1 MRQLFACASL
11 ISALVVLGHA
21 QDVPE
26 RFRAGVDLI
35 TIDVSAVD
43 ARGRPVEDLKPGDFV
58 VKVDG
63 KPRPTV
69 SAELIKVEQGKPASA
84 RPSELITTNDVPQN
98 ARRVVVAV
106 DQTLITPGSTVPLQR
121 TASEFVGRL
130 APDDYAAFVAFPEP
144 GPRVDF
150 TTDKG
155 RVRKATESIV
165 GQPARRGGLQF
176 NIALWEA
183 FTLTDAERPAASSLP
198 PIPPP
203 GGTIEDQ
210 RRAILV
216 LMEPPTMRR
225 VFERGCES
233 YSFDDLTLESGALSF
248 QESLEIVK
256 RCRGLIYQEALM
268 IALDA
273 RTQATIALR
282 SLEALLRD
290 LAQLDGPKTMVLFS
304 AGLVNDN
311 PTLLD
316 EALHLAAAARTTIH
330 VIAVEPERDQEVR
343 DLPSGQPKMS
353 LVDRSFE
360 LTGLEIIADG
370 TNGTLSRPVASGAGV
385 FDRLERE
392 LSAWYLVAVERQQGD
407 PDTQRVEVEIKRRDV
422 TLRSNRNAVSI
433 NASARRSLDAQ
444 LNDVLSS
451 PFAIPGL
458 PLRVSTFAQRDADP
472 AKYRLR
478 VAADIGQPGEP
489 AGEFAIGYVLT
500 DERGRVITTA
510 GSRRTLSP
518 AASGGKQALLY
529 DTSLAV
535 APGRYLLRF
544 GAVEAGG
551 RRGARVRRLELPA
564 LVEGQIQTRD
574 LIVGN
579 LPAEGETLSARV
591 EPQVTT
597 SELAGY
603 LELYLPDVADSG
615 VTVTLEI
622 AEGDSS
628 SALAAQALTLRPG
641 DTPSSRVASGFVA
654 AGTMTPGRY
663 VARAT
668 VRRGDETVKTLTRPI
683 TIVRDAA
690 VVSRPAIRARGVP
703 ISQKLQELTAAYI
716 AGVVNGLA
724 NVVAQE
730 NFTLSRPDRTVTSD
744 LLLVRYPGT
753 RRDLIPYRDVA
764 QLNGKVI
771 EGRETRLV
779 DLFVKPTDALRE
791 RARQIFS
798 SADAYV
804 PSAFNPIF
812 VLSFLQSDFQRRFE
826 LTVNDAG
833 SEWPREVKAVTFV
846 EVGRPTLLRTGPFG
860 DVDAPT
866 RGTAWIEEGTG
877 RIHQTELEV
886 GRGRG
891 IPKMTTKFRLDDR
904 LQVTVPVEMRT
915 ENPDGV
921 ATYTNFRRFGV
932 ETDSVIPVPP
942 APPRN

>member
-1 MRQLFACASL
+1 MRQLFVCASL

-21 QDVPE
+21 AQDAPQ

-43 ARGRPVEDLKPGDFV
+43 AKGRPVEDLKPGDFV

-69 SAELIKVEQGKPASA
+69 SAELITVEQGKPAPA

-98 ARRVVVAV
+98 ARRIVVAI

-121 TASEFVGRL
+121 TASEFIGRL
-130 APDDYAAFVAFPEP
+130 APSDYAAFVAFPEP

-150 TTDKG
+150 TTDKTH
-155 RVRKATESIV
+155 VRKALERIV
-165 GQPARRGGLQF
+165 GQPGRIFASDF
-176 NIALWEA
+176 NIGLWEA
-183 FTLTDAERPAASSLP
+183 FEITGPEGIQASSVLP
-198 PIPPP
+198 DTEPPP
-203 GGTIEDQ
+203 T
-210 RRAILV
+210 V
-216 LMEPPTMRR
+216 LR
-225 VFERGCES
+225 VLERGCRGM
-233 YSFDDLTLESGALSF
+233 TLEELRQSTDSLTNYDQCRRDIYTESQRIARTARMDATISMRAL
-248 QESLEIVK
+248 ESL
-256 RCRGLIYQEALM
+256 
-268 IALDA
+268 
-273 RTQATIALR
+273 LR
-282 SLEALLRD
+282 E
-290 LAQLDGPKTMVLFS
+290 LAALDGPKTMVVFS
-304 AGLVNDN
+304 AGLVNED
-311 PTLLD
+311 PTLLN
-316 EALHLAAAARTTIH
+316 EAARLAALARTTIH
-330 VIAVEPERDQEVR
+330 VIAVERDRNEELR
-343 DLPSGQPKMS
+343 DLPNGQSK
-353 LVDRSFE
+353 LTLLDRSFE
-360 LTGLEIIADG
+360 LAGLEILADR
-370 TNGTLSRPVASGAGV
+370 TNGTLFRGVAAGKGI
-385 FDRLERE
+385 FERLEQE
-392 LSAWYLVAVERQQGD
+392 LSAWYLVAVERQPGD
-407 PDTQRVEVEIKRRDV
+407 PDTQRVEVDIKRRGV

-433 NASARRSLDAQ
+433 NASARRALDEQ

-472 AKYRLR
+472 SKYRLR

-489 AGEFAIGYVLT
+489 AGEFALGYVLT
-500 DERGRVITTA
+500 DDRGRVLTTA
-510 GSRRTLSP
+510 GSRRTLTP
-518 AASGGKQALLY
+518 AASGGKQALQY

-535 APGRYLLRF
+535 APGSYLLRF
-544 GAVEAGG
+544 GVVDSGG
-551 RRGARVRRLELPA
+551 RRGALVRRIELPA
-564 LVEGQIQTRD
+564 LVDGEIQTSD

-591 EPQVTT
+591 EPQVTA

-603 LELYLPDVADSG
+603 LELYLPDAEASN

-628 SALAAQALTLRPG
+628 PALATQALTLRPG
-641 DTPSSRVASGFVA
+641 DTPSSRVATGFVA

-668 VRRGDETVKTLTRPI
+668 VRRGDEAVKTLTRPI

-690 VVSRPAIRARGVP
+690 VVSRPVIRARGVP

-730 NFTLSRPDRTVTSD
+730 DFTLSRPDRTVTSD

-764 QLNGKVI
+764 QLNGKTI
-771 EGRETRLV
+771 EGREARLV

-791 RARQIFS
+791 RARQIMS

-812 VLSFLQSDFQRRFE
+812 VLGFLQSDFQRRFE

-904 LQVTVPVEMRT
+904 LQVTVPVEMQT
-915 ENPDGV
+915 ENPDGR

-932 ETDSVIPVPP
+932 ETDTVIPVPS
-942 APPRN
+942 APQN